1 MSTLQQKQF
10 MVACGQTV
18 TVLNYTQAQLYI
30 ELIRE
35 EVVRELFPAF
45 DKFIQAQTHDNT
57 VELLDAIGD
66 SKVVIDGLA
75 LSLGIDPEIIKARV
89 DVSNLSKIPDGDS
102 KVLKREDGKIL
113 KPNSFM
119 LPYLDDLA
127 NRINK
132 PYNYAGLIDQKNETQ
147 NGNLPSQVQGKPQ

>member
-1 MSTLQQKQF
+1 MSLLQKQF
-10 MVACGQTV
+10 MAACGQTIS
-18 TVLNYTQAQLYI
+18 VLNYNQAQLYI

-45 DKFIQAQTHDNT
+45 DKFMTAQTHDNT

-66 SKVVIDGLA
+66 SMVVIEGLA
-75 LSLGIDPEIIKARV
+75 LSLGVDPEVIKARV
-89 DVSNLSKIPDGDS
+89 DISNATKIPSGQS
-102 KVLKREDGKIL
+102 KVQKRADGKIL
-113 KPNSFM
+113 KPTSFI

-132 PYNYAGLIDQKNETQ
+132 PYNYSGILDTQNAEQ
-147 NGNLPSQVQGKPQ
+147 NGNSTPSIQGKPQ

>member
-1 MSTLQQKQF
+1 MS
-10 MVACGQTV
+10 ACDQTV
-18 TVLNYTQAQLYI
+18 SVVNYNQATLYI

-45 DKFIQAQTHDNT
+45 DKFIQSQTHENT

-66 SKVVIDGLA
+66 SMVVIEGLA
-75 LSLGIDPEIIKARV
+75 LSLGVDPEIIKARV
-89 DVSNLSKIPDGDS
+89 DISNASKIPSGQS
-102 KVLKREDGKIL
+102 KATKRADGKIF
-113 KPNSFM
+113 KPDSFI

-132 PYNYAGLIDQKNETQ
+132 PYNYTGLLNEQ
-147 NGNLPSQVQGKPQ
+147 NAESNVQNSPALQGKPQ